1 MPKMF
6 LRPYLNF
13 MLWSLKKYFL
23 FCDDIFF
30 YFYAK
35 YLGNFSTIILRIVMD
50 SVKLLKVADK
60 FCCDICHYNTF
71 KKSSFDKH
79 NQTDKHKKRM
89 NDSKMVEN
97 DSELVAKV
105 ANYVCDCGKIYKY
118 DSGYYRH
125 KKLCK
130 VEEKCT
136 SLVVKEDNID
146 KDQLIL
152 MLVKQNA
159 ELIKET
165 TDFKSMMME
174 VIKNGTGNNSHN
186 TTNSHN
192 KAFNLNLFLNETCKD
207 AMNIND
213 FVESIKLQVSD
224 LENVGEVGFVEG
236 ISNIIVKNLN
246 ALDITKRPIHCTDK
260 KRETIYI
267 KDENTWEKDESQC
280 KMRKMIKK
288 VVSKNQRLIPKFK
301 EQNPEYN
308 KSYSKVSD
316 KYNKLIIESMGGSG
330 DNDAEKEDKI
340 IRNIV
345 KNVVVDKCL

>member
-1 MPKMF
+1 MTYTFDVKNANN
-6 LRPYLNF
+6 Y
-13 MLWSLKKYFL
+13 YCEI
-23 FCDDIFF
+23 CDF
-30 YFYAK
+30 K
-35 YLGNFSTIILRIVMD
+35 
-50 SVKLLKVADK
+50 
-60 FCCDICHYNTF
+60 CC
-71 KKSSFDKH
+71 KKSNYDKH
-79 NQTDKHKKRM
+79 VLTRKHKNTAKILT
-89 NDSKMVEN
+89 NTYKEN
-97 DSELVAKV
+97 AENAENADNFLCE
-105 ANYVCDCGKIYKY
+105 CGKEYKHRQSLY
-118 DSGYYRH
+118 NH
-125 KKLCK
+125 KKICK
-130 VEEKCT
+130 LEEK
-136 SLVVKEDNID
+136 SNSVVVKENIND

-165 TDFKSMMME
+165 TDFKSMMMKVLE
-174 VIKNGTGNNSHN
+174 NGTHNTSNTITNNNNNNSN
-186 TTNSHN
+186 N

-246 ALDITKRPIHCTDK
+246 ALDVTQRPIHCTDK

-267 KDENTWEKDESQC
+267 KDENVWEKDESQC
-280 KMRKMIKK
+280 KMRRMIKK

-308 KSYSKVSD
+308 KSSSKVSD

-340 IRNIV
+340 VRNIV
-345 KNVVVDKCL
+345 KNVLVEK

>member
-1 MPKMF
+1 METNFPQKI
-6 LRPYLNF
+6 LNYYCEICEIKTNN
-13 MLWSLKKYFL
+13 KKDYEKHL
-23 FCDDIFF
+23 VT
-30 YFYAK
+30 
-35 YLGNFSTIILRIVMD
+35 S
-50 SVKLLKVADK
+50 
-60 FCCDICHYNTF
+60 
-71 KKSSFDKH
+71 KH
-79 NQTDKHKKRM
+79 NKLTIVNKELTEKPQNNIIHELFVCENCNKEYKSRVGLWKHKKSCICH
-89 NDSKMVEN
+89 DK
-97 DSELVAKV
+97 SETNNNNNNQIK
-105 ANYVCDCGKIYKY
+105 CDY
-118 DSGYYRH
+118 D
-125 KKLCK
+125 
-130 VEEKCT
+130 T
-136 SLVVKEDNID
+136 ND

-165 TDFKSMMME
+165 TDFKSMMMK
-174 VIKNGTGNNSHN
+174 VIENGTHN
-186 TTNSHN
+186 TTNTVTNSNN

-246 ALDITKRPIHCTDK
+246 ALDVTKRPIHCTDK
-260 KRETIYI
+260 KREIIYI
-267 KDENTWEKDESQC
+267 KDENSWEKDESQC
-280 KMRKMIKK
+280 KMRRMIKK

-330 DNDAEKEDKI
+330 DNDLEKENKI
-340 IRNIV
+340 IRNIT
-345 KNVVVDKCL
+345 KNIVVDKSA

>member
-1 MPKMF
+1 MET
-6 LRPYLNF
+6 LGD
-13 MLWSLKKYFL
+13 KKKQLSSNKYCCES
-23 FCDDIFF
+23 CD
-30 YFYAK
+30 
-35 YLGNFSTIILRIVMD
+35 
-50 SVKLLKVADK
+50 
-60 FCCDICHYNTF
+60 YNTCR
-71 KKSSFDKH
+71 KSNIDKH
-79 NQTDKHKKRM
+79 FLSDKHKNMTFGDNGDKKKQIS
-89 NDSKMVEN
+89 SKKKQEFDDKNVCEN
-97 DSELVAKV
+97 CNKQYISRNGLWK
-105 ANYVCDCGKIYKY
+105 
-118 DSGYYRH
+118 H
-125 KKLCK
+125 KKTCN
-130 VEEKCT
+130 VEEKST
-136 SLVVKEDNID
+136 SLVVKEDTIE

-174 VIKNGTGNNSHN
+174 VIKNGTN
-186 TTNSHN
+186 TNSNNTITNSNN

-207 AMNIND
+207 VMNIND

-260 KRETIYI
+260 KREIIYI
-267 KDENTWEKDESQC
+267 KDDNTWEKDESQC
-280 KMRKMIKK
+280 KMRRMIKK

-340 IRNIV
+340 VRNIV
-345 KNVVVDKCL
+345 KNVVVDKSV

>member
-1 MPKMF
+1 MEILELNLNEKNENIIYCSKCDFKCSFMSDWKRHITTRKHLLSDVGTKME
-6 LRPYLNF
+6 LNGTKF
-13 MLWSLKKYFL
+13 AEKNEKNEKPLNKCEYCEKVYGTSSGLW
-23 FCDDIFF
+23 
-30 YFYAK
+30 
-35 YLGNFSTIILRIVMD
+35 
-50 SVKLLKVADK
+50 
-60 FCCDICHYNTF
+60 
-71 KKSSFDKH
+71 
-79 NQTDKHKKRM
+79 KHKNKGC
-89 NDSKMVEN
+89 NKMCETDIIN
-97 DSELVAKV
+97 NTIDNNNNQIKCA
-105 ANYVCDCGKIYKY
+105 Y
-118 DSGYYRH
+118 D
-125 KKLCK
+125 
-130 VEEKCT
+130 T
-136 SLVVKEDNID
+136 ND

-165 TDFKSMMME
+165 TDFKSMMMK
-174 VIKNGTGNNSHN
+174 VIENGTHN
-186 TTNSHN
+186 TTNTVTNSHN

-246 ALDITKRPIHCTDK
+246 ALDVTKRPIHCTDK
-260 KRETIYI
+260 KREIIYI
-267 KDENTWEKDESQC
+267 KDENSWEKDESQC
-280 KMRKMIKK
+280 KMRRMIKK

-330 DNDAEKEDKI
+330 DNDLEKENKI
-340 IRNIV
+340 IRNIT
-345 KNVVVDKCL
+345 KNIVVDKSA

>member
-1 MPKMF
+1 MET
-6 LRPYLNF
+6 
-13 MLWSLKKYFL
+13 
-23 FCDDIFF
+23 FF
-30 YFYAK
+30 PQKIPTYCCE
-35 YLGNFSTIILRIVMD
+35 I
-50 SVKLLKVADK
+50 
-60 FCCDICHYNTF
+60 CDIKTNN
-71 KKSSFDKH
+71 KKDFEKH
-79 NQTDKHKKRM
+79 LLTSKHKKLTGV
-89 NDSKMVEN
+89 NKVLTEKSQNKIIHELFICEN
-97 DSELVAKV
+97 CNKE
-105 ANYVCDCGKIYKY
+105 YK
-118 DSGYYRH
+118 SRVGLWKH
-125 KKLCK
+125 KKTCVLYSDNG
-130 VEEKCT
+130 ET
-136 SLVVKEDNID
+136 NNNID
-146 KDQLIL
+146 NNNQVKCSYDITDKELIV

-165 TDFKSMMME
+165 TDFKSMMMK
-174 VIKNGTGNNSHN
+174 VIENGTGNNSHN

-246 ALDITKRPIHCTDK
+246 AMDITKRPIHCTDK
-260 KRETIYI
+260 KREIIYI
-267 KDENTWEKDESQC
+267 KDENSWEKDESQC
-280 KMRKMIKK
+280 KMRRMIKK

-330 DNDAEKEDKI
+330 DNDLEKEDKI

-345 KNVVVDKCL
+345 KNVVVDKSV

>member
-1 MPKMF
+1 MNLSPKTALKYVCNVCDYACSKQF
-6 LRPYLNF
+6 DYNKHLLTTKHKNRTILND
-13 MLWSLKKYFL
+13 LEQNVDKSSKKYT
-23 FCDDIFF
+23 CS
-30 YFYAK
+30 
-35 YLGNFSTIILRIVMD
+35 N
-50 SVKLLKVADK
+50 
-60 FCCDICHYNTF
+60 CHKNYNARNSLWYHQKTC
-71 KKSSFDKH
+71 
-79 NQTDKHKKRM
+79 T
-89 NDSKMVEN
+89 
-97 DSELVAKV
+97 
-105 ANYVCDCGKIYKY
+105 
-118 DSGYYRH
+118 
-125 KKLCK
+125 
-130 VEEKCT
+130 VEEKST
-136 SLVVKEDNID
+136 SLVVKDNTND

-165 TDFKSMMME
+165 SDFKNMMMK
-174 VIKNGTGNNSHN
+174 VIENGTHN
-186 TTNSHN
+186 TTHTNSHN

-308 KSYSKVSD
+308 NSYSKVSD

-330 DNDAEKEDKI
+330 DNDLEKEDKI

-345 KNVVVDKCL
+345 KNVVVEK

>member
-1 MPKMF
+1 MVP
-6 LRPYLNF
+6 N
-13 MLWSLKKYFL
+13 
-23 FCDDIFF
+23 D
-30 YFYAK
+30 
-35 YLGNFSTIILRIVMD
+35 
-50 SVKLLKVADK
+50 
-60 FCCDICHYNTF
+60 
-71 KKSSFDKH
+71 KSSEKFHCEYCDYSTSRNSQYQRH
-79 NQTDKHKKRM
+79 LSTDKHKILM
-89 NDSKMVEN
+89 NPNIKTQNSF
-97 DSELVAKV
+97 S
-105 ANYVCDCGKIYKY
+105 CICGKTYKH
-118 DSGYYRH
+118 SSTLCSH
-125 KKLCK
+125 KKTCK
-130 VEEKCT
+130 AEDT
-136 SLVVKEDNID
+136 SNSVVVKEDNID

-174 VIKNGTGNNSHN
+174 VIKNGTHNNNSHN
-186 TTNSHN
+186 TNSHN

-236 ISNIIVKNLN
+236 ISNIIMKNLN

-267 KDENTWEKDESQC
+267 KDENVWEKDESQC
-280 KMRKMIKK
+280 KIRKMIKK

-340 IRNIV
+340 VRNIV
-345 KNVVVDKCL
+345 KNVVVDKATIE

>member
-1 MPKMF
+1 MEVFGTDIKQK
-6 LRPYLNF
+6 L
-13 MLWSLKKYFL
+13 SKKYCCET
-23 FCDDIFF
+23 CDYNTDR
-30 YFYAK
+30 K
-35 YLGNFSTIILRIVMD
+35 SNLENHLK
-50 SVKLLKVADK
+50 SVKHVKEINGSNFKQKLSNNN
-60 FCCDICHYNTF
+60 FECEICHKIY
-71 KKSSFDKH
+71 
-79 NQTDKHKKRM
+79 QTSAGLWKHKTKNNCKHD
-89 NDSKMVEN
+89 NDECKKDIDN
-97 DSELVAKV
+97 L
-105 ANYVCDCGKIYKY
+105 KI
-118 DSGYYRH
+118 S
-125 KKLCK
+125 
-130 VEEKCT
+130 
-136 SLVVKEDNID
+136 DNEFTN
-146 KDQLIL
+146 KDLI
-152 MLVKQNA
+152 MM
-159 ELIKET
+159 LIKENSELKT
-165 TDFKSMMME
+165 IMIEQQSMMMKVLE
-174 VIKNGTGNNSHN
+174 NGTSNNNSHN
-186 TTNSHN
+186 TTNSNN

-267 KDENTWEKDESQC
+267 KDENVWEKDESQC
-280 KMRKMIKK
+280 KMRRMIKK

-340 IRNIV
+340 VRNIV
-345 KNVVVDKCL
+345 KNVVVDKSV

>member
-1 MPKMF
+1 MVP
-6 LRPYLNF
+6 N
-13 MLWSLKKYFL
+13 
-23 FCDDIFF
+23 D
-30 YFYAK
+30 
-35 YLGNFSTIILRIVMD
+35 
-50 SVKLLKVADK
+50 
-60 FCCDICHYNTF
+60 
-71 KKSSFDKH
+71 KSSEKFHCEYCDYSTSRSSQYQRH
-79 NQTDKHKKRM
+79 ISTDKHKILINPNIKTQ
-89 NDSKMVEN
+89 NSF
-97 DSELVAKV
+97 S
-105 ANYVCDCGKIYKY
+105 CICGKTYKH
-118 DSGYYRH
+118 SSTLCSH
-125 KKLCK
+125 KKTCK
-130 VEEKCT
+130 AEDT
-136 SLVVKEDNID
+136 SNSVVVKENIND

-165 TDFKSMMME
+165 TDFKTMMME
-174 VIKNGTGNNSHN
+174 VIKNGTTSHSHN
-186 TTNSHN
+186 NTNSHN
-192 KAFNLNLFLNETCKD
+192 KAFNLQLFLNETCKD

-236 ISNIIVKNLN
+236 ISTIIVKNLN

-267 KDENTWEKDESQC
+267 KDENVWEKDESQC
-280 KMRKMIKK
+280 KIRRMIKK

-340 IRNIV
+340 VRNIV
-345 KNVVVDKCL
+345 KNVVVDK

>member
-1 MPKMF
+1 
-6 LRPYLNF
+6 
-13 MLWSLKKYFL
+13 
-23 FCDDIFF
+23 
-30 YFYAK
+30 
-35 YLGNFSTIILRIVMD
+35 MD
-50 SVKLLKVADK
+50 SEKLLKVAHK
-60 FCCDICHYNTF
+60 FCCDICDYNTC
-71 KKSSFDKH
+71 KKSSFQKH
-79 NQTDKHKKRM
+79 NQSDKHKKRM

-105 ANYVCDCGKIYKY
+105 ANYVCGCGKIYKY

-125 KKLCK
+125 KKICK
-130 VEEKCT
+130 VEEKCS
-136 SLVVKEDNID
+136 SLVVKQDTND

-152 MLVKQNA
+152 MLIKQNSA
-159 ELIKET
+159 LIKET
-165 TDFKSMMME
+165 TDFKSMMVEQQNMMME
-174 VIKNGTGNNSHN
+174 VIKNGTHN
-186 TTNSHN
+186 TSNNINTVTNSHN

-246 ALDITKRPIHCTDK
+246 ALDVTKRPIHCTDK
-260 KRETIYI
+260 KREIIYI

-280 KMRKMIKK
+280 KMRRMIKK

-330 DNDAEKEDKI
+330 DNDLEKEDKI

-345 KNVVVDKCL
+345 KNVVVDKSA

>member
-1 MPKMF
+1 MNLSPKLALKF
-6 LRPYLNF
+6 VCKHCDYTCSKQSDYNKHLLTAKHKNRTILND
-13 MLWSLKKYFL
+13 LEQ
-23 FCDDIFF
+23 
-30 YFYAK
+30 
-35 YLGNFSTIILRIVMD
+35 NVE
-50 SVKLLKVADK
+50 
-60 FCCDICHYNTF
+60 
-71 KKSSFDKH
+71 KSSQKYTCS
-79 NQTDKHKKRM
+79 NCHK
-89 NDSKMVEN
+89 
-97 DSELVAKV
+97 
-105 ANYVCDCGKIYKY
+105 NYNARNSLWYHQKT
-118 DSGYYRH
+118 
-125 KKLCK
+125 CK
-130 VEEKCT
+130 A
-136 SLVVKEDNID
+136 EDNSNSVAIKETTSD

-152 MLVKQNA
+152 MLIKQNA

-165 TDFKSMMME
+165 SDFKNMMME
-174 VIKNGTGNNSHN
+174 VIKNGTHN
-186 TTNSHN
+186 TTHTNSHN

-246 ALDITKRPIHCTDK
+246 ALDVTKRPIHCTDK

-267 KDENTWEKDESQC
+267 KDENVWEKDESQC
-280 KMRKMIKK
+280 KMRRMIKK

-340 IRNIV
+340 VRNIV
-345 KNVVVDKCL
+345 KNVLVDKSV

>member
-1 MPKMF
+1 
-6 LRPYLNF
+6 
-13 MLWSLKKYFL
+13 
-23 FCDDIFF
+23 
-30 YFYAK
+30 
-35 YLGNFSTIILRIVMD
+35 
-50 SVKLLKVADK
+50 VKQDT
-60 FCCDICHYNTF
+60 N
-71 KKSSFDKH
+71 
-79 NQTDKHKKRM
+79 
-89 NDSKMVEN
+89 
-97 DSELVAKV
+97 
-105 ANYVCDCGKIYKY
+105 
-118 DSGYYRH
+118 
-125 KKLCK
+125 
-130 VEEKCT
+130 
-136 SLVVKEDNID
+136 D

-152 MLVKQNA
+152 MLIKQNSA
-159 ELIKET
+159 LIKET
-165 TDFKSMMME
+165 TDFKSMMVEQQNMMME
-174 VIKNGTGNNSHN
+174 VIKNGTHN
-186 TTNSHN
+186 TSNNINTVTNSHN

-246 ALDITKRPIHCTDK
+246 ALDVTKRPIHCTDK

-267 KDENTWEKDESQC
+267 KDENVWEKDESQC

-345 KNVVVDKCL
+345 KNVVVDK

>member
-1 MPKMF
+1 MTTDSNEPDAQIC
-6 LRPYLNF
+6 
-13 MLWSLKKYFL
+13 SKYVCEI
-23 FCDDIFF
+23 CD
-30 YFYAK
+30 YK
-35 YLGNFSTIILRIVMD
+35 T
-50 SVKLLKVADK
+50 
-60 FCCDICHYNTF
+60 C
-71 KKSSFDKH
+71 KKSSIDKH
-79 NQTDKHKKRM
+79 NESNKHKINVLAT
-89 NDSKMVEN
+89 NDNKS
-97 DSELVAKV
+97 DA
-105 ANYVCDCGKIYKY
+105 
-118 DSGYYRH
+118 
-125 KKLCK
+125 KLCSTK
-130 VEEKCT
+130 YACKICDKSFNDRSGLWRHNKKCTVEEKST
-136 SLVVKEDNID
+136 SLVVKDNTTD

-165 TDFKSMMME
+165 SDFKNMMMK
-174 VIKNGTGNNSHN
+174 VIENGTHN
-186 TTNSHN
+186 TTHTNSHN

-260 KRETIYI
+260 KREIIYI
-267 KDENTWEKDESQC
+267 KDDNSWEKDESQC
-280 KMRKMIKK
+280 KMRRMIKK

-330 DNDAEKEDKI
+330 DNDLEKEDKI

-345 KNVVVDKCL
+345 KNVVVDKSV

>member
-1 MPKMF
+1 MT
-6 LRPYLNF
+6 YNF
-13 MLWSLKKYFL
+13 DVKNANNYYCEI
-23 FCDDIFF
+23 CDF
-30 YFYAK
+30 K
-35 YLGNFSTIILRIVMD
+35 
-50 SVKLLKVADK
+50 
-60 FCCDICHYNTF
+60 CC
-71 KKSSFDKH
+71 KKSNYDKH
-79 NQTDKHKKRM
+79 VLTRKHKNTAKILT
-89 NDSKMVEN
+89 NTYKEDAENAENTENVEN
-97 DSELVAKV
+97 FLCE
-105 ANYVCDCGKIYKY
+105 CGKEYKHRQSLY
-118 DSGYYRH
+118 NH
-125 KKLCK
+125 KKICK
-130 VEEKCT
+130 VEEKAN
-136 SLVVKEDNID
+136 SVVVKEDNID

-165 TDFKSMMME
+165 TDFKSMMMK
-174 VIKNGTGNNSHN
+174 VIENGTHN
-186 TTNSHN
+186 TTNAVTNSNN

-260 KRETIYI
+260 KREIIYI
-267 KDENTWEKDESQC
+267 KDENVWEKDESQC
-280 KMRKMIKK
+280 KMRKAIKK

-308 KSYSKVSD
+308 KSSSKVSD

-340 IRNIV
+340 VRNIV
-345 KNVVVDKCL
+345 KNVLVNKSV

>member
-1 MPKMF
+1 
-6 LRPYLNF
+6 

-23 FCDDIFF
+23 FCDDKIF
-30 YFYAK
+30 YFLAK
-35 YLGNFSTIILRIVMD
+35 YLGTFYLLTIYQQMATITVPESSKKFRCETCDYCTSRKSQYDRHLTTEKHMNQQMSTFVNEKVQESSTI
-50 SVKLLKVADK
+50 
-60 FCCDICHYNTF
+60 FECNCG
-71 KKSSFDKH
+71 KKYKDR
-79 NQTDKHKKRM
+79 TGLWKHKKKCSS
-89 NDSKMVEN
+89 NSETFDSDEN
-97 DSELVAKV
+97 
-105 ANYVCDCGKIYKY
+105 KIIYNN
-118 DSGYYRH
+118 
-125 KKLCK
+125 LA
-130 VEEKCT
+130 
-136 SLVVKEDNID
+136 D
-146 KDQLIL
+146 KDELIL
-152 MLVKQNA
+152 MLIKQNSA
-159 ELIKET
+159 LIKET
-165 TDFKSMMME
+165 TEFKSMMVEQQSMMME
-174 VIKNGTGNNSHN
+174 VIKNGTHN
-186 TTNSHN
+186 TNTINNTNSHN

-330 DNDAEKEDKI
+330 DNDLEKEDKI
-340 IRNIV
+340 IRNIT
-345 KNVVVDKCL
+345 KNIVVDKSV

>member
-1 MPKMF
+1 MSPIQKSPKIAKIF
-6 LRPYLNF
+6 RCENCDYECCKQSDFTKHTLTQKHQ
-13 MLWSLKKYFL
+13 SLQ
-23 FCDDIFF
+23 D
-30 YFYAK
+30 
-35 YLGNFSTIILRIVMD
+35 TT
-50 SVKLLKVADK
+50 LKVA
-60 FCCDICHYNTF
+60 NTSNF
-71 KKSSFDKH
+71 VCNCGKTYKHSSSLYA
-79 NQTDKHKKRM
+79 HKKTCVFI
-89 NDSKMVEN
+89 NKDNTSIDDEN
-97 DSELVAKV
+97 THTNTVQNLEQ
-105 ANYVCDCGKIYKY
+105 KI
-118 DSGYYRH
+118 DIF
-125 KKLCK
+125 
-130 VEEKCT
+130 
-136 SLVVKEDNID
+136 D
-146 KDQLIL
+146 
-152 MLVKQNA
+152 LVKF
-159 ELIKET
+159 LIKENSEI
-165 TDFKSMMME
+165 KHMMIEQQGKMME
-174 VIKNGTGNNSHN
+174 QQNMMIGQQNIVLEIAKNGTHN

-192 KAFNLNLFLNETCKD
+192 KAFNLNVFLNETCKD

-213 FVESIKLQVSD
+213 FVEYIKLQVSD

-330 DNDAEKEDKI
+330 DNDLEKEDKI

>member
-1 MPKMF
+1 MEVFGTVIKQK
-6 LRPYLNF
+6 L
-13 MLWSLKKYFL
+13 SKKYCCEI
-23 FCDDIFF
+23 CDYNTDRKSNLENHLNS
-30 YFYAK
+30 AK
-35 YLGNFSTIILRIVMD
+35 H
-50 SVKLLKVADK
+50 LKEINGSKIKQTLSNNNLV
-60 FCCDICHYNTF
+60 CEICHKIY
-71 KKSSFDKH
+71 
-79 NQTDKHKKRM
+79 QTSAGLWKHKTKNNCKHD
-89 NDSKMVEN
+89 NDECKK
-97 DSELVAKV
+97 DIDDL
-105 ANYVCDCGKIYKY
+105 KI
-118 DSGYYRH
+118 S
-125 KKLCK
+125 
-130 VEEKCT
+130 
-136 SLVVKEDNID
+136 DNEFTN
-146 KDQLIL
+146 KDLI
-152 MLVKQNA
+152 MM
-159 ELIKET
+159 LIKENSELKT
-165 TDFKSMMME
+165 IMMEQQSMM
-174 VIKNGTGNNSHN
+174 IKVLENGASNNNSHN

-260 KRETIYI
+260 KREIIYI
-267 KDENTWEKDESQC
+267 KDENVWEKDESQC
-280 KMRKMIKK
+280 KMRKAIKK

-340 IRNIV
+340 VRNIV
-345 KNVVVDKCL
+345 KNVLVNKSV